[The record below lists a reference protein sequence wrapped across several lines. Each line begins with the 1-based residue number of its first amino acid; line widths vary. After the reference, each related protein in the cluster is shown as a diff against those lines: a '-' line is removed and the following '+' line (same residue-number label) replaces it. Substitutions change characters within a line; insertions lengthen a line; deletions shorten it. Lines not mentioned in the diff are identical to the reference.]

1 MSTFETTYCNTT
13 TDLLFVEPNIGQYD
27 GKRVLPSNF
36 VASGISHLFYLYN
49 SGDVSGQLY
58 LDGQEMT
65 AVTDVPNAN
74 NEYRYTASTDLLE
87 LYQSGGS
94 ANTLNS
100 SMVEAS
106 SDWATLKSDAVK
118 RASDFIRGY
127 LPFPIYPN
135 KGVGTQDS
143 TERDFPEIIVRST
156 ALMAVE
162 SLIRPYD
169 VEKADQ
175 VRNQAINEQ
184 GTGFLDMLRTGQVHL
199 YSSESEYK
207 KRGILRTIN
216 QNTSS
221 TGGIVDVKGTPSY
234 SWDAIKIIITTGGTI
249 TEGVANTTVKFSSF
263 IGNEN
268 GLKLEQMANDEV
280 IDCYWQL
287 VGHSMFVRF
296 SAGVYTTDDE
306 FELEISGTTDQM
318 FTPIK
323 RVQMTRR

>member
-1 MSTFETTYCNTT
+1 MSSIYSAFCNNTTDLQSVVSDIDKYDRKRVLAPNFTT
-13 TDLLFVEPNIGQYD
+13 TDTTN
-27 GKRVLPSNF
+27 
-36 VASGISHLFYLYN
+36 LYQLN
-49 SGDVSGQLY
+49 NTGFIGQLY
-58 LDGQEMT
+58 KDGVEMT
-65 AVTDVPNAN
+65 AVTDTPNADF
-74 NEYRYTASTDLLE
+74 EYNYSSSTDSFQFFLA
-87 LYQSGGS
+87 SSSIS
-94 ANTLNS
+94 ALNS
-100 SMVEAS
+100 SLFEAS
-106 SDWATLKSDAVK
+106 SDWATLKSNAVK

-135 KGVGTQDS
+135 KGIGTQDVS
-143 TERDFPEIIVRST
+143 ESDFPEIIVRSC
-156 ALMAVE
+156 AILACE

-175 VRNQAINEQ
+175 ILSQVINEQ
-184 GTGFLDMLRTGQVHL
+184 GTGYLDMLRTGQVHI

-207 KRGILRTIN
+207 KRGILRTITQHTN
-216 QNTSS
+216 S
-221 TGGIVDVKGTPSY
+221 TGGIVDIKGTPSY
-234 SWDAIKIIITTGGTI
+234 SWDKIKIIISNGGTI
-249 TEGVANTTVKFSSF
+249 TEGVANSSVKFNSF

-287 VGHSMFVRF
+287 VGHNMYVRF
-296 SAGVYTTDDE
+296 SAGLYTTNDE

>member
-1 MSTFETTYCNTT
+1 MSTYEISYCNTT
-13 TDLLFVEPNIGQYD
+13 TDLLFVEPYLAQFD
-27 GKRVLPSNF
+27 GKRVLMSNW
-36 VASGISHLFYLYN
+36 VASGTSHLFYLYN

-65 AVTDVPNAN
+65 VVTDTPNAN

-94 ANTLNS
+94 TNTLNS
-100 SMVEAS
+100 SMVES
-106 SDWATLKSDAVK
+106 STDWATLKSDAVK
-118 RASDFIRGY
+118 RASDFIRSY

-135 KGVGTQDS
+135 KGVGTQDAS
-143 TERDFPEIIVRST
+143 GSDYPEIIVRSCAIMT
-156 ALMAVE
+156 VE

-169 VEKADQ
+169 QEKADLIK
-175 VRNQAINEQ
+175 NQAINDQ
-184 GTGFLDMLRTGQVHL
+184 GTGYLDMLRTGQVHL

-207 KRGILRTIN
+207 KRGILRTIS
-216 QNTSS
+216 QNANS

-234 SWDAIKIIITTGGTI
+234 SWDKIKIIITSGGTVQEG
-249 TEGVANTTVKFSSF
+249 TENTSVTFSSY

-268 GLKLEQMANDEV
+268 GLKLNIMASNEV

-287 VGHSMFVRF
+287 VGHSMYIRF
-296 SAGVYTTDDE
+296 SAGVYTTNDE
-306 FELEISGTTDQM
+306 FELEISGVTDQM

-323 RVQMTRR
+323 RVQMTRK

>member
-1 MSTFETTYCNTT
+1 MSTFETTYCNIT
-13 TDLLFVEPNIGQYD
+13 TDLLFLEPNIGQYD
-27 GKRVLPSNF
+27 GKRVLASNW
-36 VASGISHLFYLYN
+36 VASGVSHLFYLYN

-65 AVTDVPNAN
+65 STSSQPSSD

-87 LYQSGGS
+87 LYQDGGS
-94 ANTLNS
+94 HNTLNS

-106 SDWATLKSDAVK
+106 SDWVTLKTDAVK

-135 KGVGTQDS
+135 KGVGTQGS
-143 TERDFPEIIVRST
+143 TERDFPEIIVRSC
-156 ALMAVE
+156 AILACE

-175 VRNQAINEQ
+175 ILSQVINEQ
-184 GTGFLDMLRTGQVHL
+184 GTGYLDMLRTGQVHI

-207 KRGILRTIN
+207 KRGILRTIS
-216 QNTSS
+216 QNASS
-221 TGGIVDVKGTPSY
+221 TGGIVDIKGTPSY
-234 SWDAIKIIITTGGTI
+234 SWDKIKIIITNGGTI
-249 TEGVANTTVKFSSF
+249 QEGVPNTSVTFSSY

-268 GLKLEQMANDEV
+268 GLKLNQILTDEL

-287 VGHSMFVRF
+287 VGHSMYIRF
-296 SAGVYTTDDE
+296 SAGVYTTSDE

>member
-13 TDLLFVEPNIGQYD
+13 TDLLFVEPNLGSYD
-27 GKRVLPSNF
+27 GKRVIPSNF
-36 VASGISHLFYLYN
+36 TTTDTSNLYQLNN
-49 SGDVSGQLY
+49 SGFVDQLY
-58 LDGQEMT
+58 KDGVEMT
-65 AVTDVPNAN
+65 KVTDTPNAD
-74 NEYRYTASTDLLE
+74 NEYNYSSSTDSFQFFLA
-87 LYQSGGS
+87 SSSVS
-94 ANTLNS
+94 ALNS
-100 SMVEAS
+100 SVFEAS

-234 SWDAIKIIITTGGTI
+234 SWDAIKIIITSGGTI

-268 GLKLEQMANDEV
+268 GLKLEQMAVNEI

-318 FTPIK
+318 FTRIK

>member
-1 MSTFETTYCNTT
+1 MSTYETTYCNTT
-13 TDLLFVEPNIGQYD
+13 TDLLFIAPYLSEFD
-27 GKRVLPSNF
+27 GKRVLASNF
-36 VASGISHLFYLYN
+36 ITTDTSNLYQLNN
-49 SGDVSGQLY
+49 SGYVDQLY
-58 LDGQEMT
+58 KDGIEMT
-65 AVTDVPNAN
+65 AVTDTPNAD
-74 NEYRYTASTDLLE
+74 NEYNYSSSTDSFQFFL
-87 LYQSGGS
+87 SSSSVS
-94 ANTLNS
+94 ALNS
-100 SMVEAS
+100 SVFEAS

-118 RASDFIRGY
+118 RASDFIRGF

-156 ALMAVE
+156 AIMAVE

-175 VRNQAINEQ
+175 IRNQAINDQ

-207 KRGILRTIN
+207 KRGILRTVN
-216 QNTSS
+216 QNANS

-234 SWDAIKIIITTGGTI
+234 SWDAIKIIITSGGTI
-249 TEGVANTTVKFSSF
+249 TEGVPNTTVKFSSF

-268 GLKLEQMANDEV
+268 GLKLEEMAVNEV

-287 VGHSMFVRF
+287 VGHSMYVRF
-296 SAGVYTTDDE
+296 SSGVYTVSDE
-306 FELEISGTTDQM
+306 YELEISGVTDQM

-323 RVQMTRR
+323 RVQMTRK

>member
-1 MSTFETTYCNTT
+1 MSTYETTYCNTT
-13 TDLLFVEPNIGQYD
+13 TDLLFIAPYLSEFD
-27 GKRVLPSNF
+27 GKRVLASNF
-36 VASGISHLFYLYN
+36 ITTDTSNLYQLNN
-49 SGDVSGQLY
+49 SGYVDQLY
-58 LDGQEMT
+58 KDGIEMT
-65 AVTDVPNAN
+65 AVTDTPNAD
-74 NEYRYTASTDLLE
+74 NEYNYSSSTDSFQFFL
-87 LYQSGGS
+87 SS
-94 ANTLNS
+94 SSVSSLNS
-100 SMVEAS
+100 SVFEAS

-118 RASDFIRGY
+118 RASDFIRGF

-156 ALMAVE
+156 AIMAVE

-175 VRNQAINEQ
+175 IRNQAINDQ

-207 KRGILRTIN
+207 KRGILRTVN
-216 QNTSS
+216 QNATS

-234 SWDAIKIIITTGGTI
+234 SWDAIKIIITSGGTI
-249 TEGVANTTVKFSSF
+249 TERVPNTTVKFSSF

-268 GLKLEQMANDEV
+268 GLKLEEMAVNEV

-287 VGHSMFVRF
+287 VGHSMYVRF
-296 SAGVYTTDDE
+296 SSGVYTVSDE
-306 FELEISGTTDQM
+306 YELEISGVTDQM

-323 RVQMTRR
+323 RVQMTRK